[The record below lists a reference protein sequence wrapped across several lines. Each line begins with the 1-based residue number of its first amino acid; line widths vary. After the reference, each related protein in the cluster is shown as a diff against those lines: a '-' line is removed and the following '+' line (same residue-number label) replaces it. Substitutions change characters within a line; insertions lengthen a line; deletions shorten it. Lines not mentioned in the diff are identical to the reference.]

1 MTWTAGLAI
10 YLVTWWIVL
19 FAVLPWGIVSQHEEG
34 EVREGTD
41 ASAPIRPMLLRK
53 ALVTTVIAAVIWA
66 GIAYI
71 YTYQPVSFDS
81 IPFMPK
87 LHDWY
92 GPTDARPAN

>member
-19 FAVLPWGIVSQHEEG
+19 FAVLPWGVVSQHEEG

-41 ASAPIRPMLLRK
+41 ASAPTRPMLLRK
-53 ALVTTVIAAVIWA
+53 ALITTIVAAAIWA

-71 YTYQPVSFDS
+71 YIYRPIGFDS